1 MSERRCPKCGSVY
14 PETARFCPRDG
25 NMLVEAQSRASAA
38 ATPSGGET
46 GVRTPRTPRGGLGR
60 DRASSL
66 SGQILDTRYQ
76 VTKKLGEGGM
86 SYVYLAREVAS
97 GAEVAIKVLS
107 PKLAT
112 DRSSV
117 ERLRREDRKSTRL
130 NSSHSQISYAVFCL
144 KKKINHMTA
153 IQTQHLAHATHT
165 RHNGT

>member
-1 MSERRCPKCGSVY
+1 MAVDAKSK
-14 PETARFCPRDG
+14 
-25 NMLVEAQSRASAA
+25 ASPA

-46 GVRTPRTPRGGLGR
+46 GVRTPRGGLGR

-117 ERLRREDRKSTRL
+117 ERLRREAGLAMRL
-130 NSSHSQISYAVFCL
+130 DHANVCRILRLGGSEDGLIFLVMPFLDGELLSDLEVRGRPLELRNGIRRLRQVCAVL
-144 KKKINHMTA
+144 H
-153 IQTQHLAHATHT
+153 
-165 RHNGT
+165 